1 MQNSHWLL
9 CLVRFYLWMSRVKNH
24 ITFIGPD
31 IFHLKLVS
39 TSITQ
44 WYPGPVRQNKQ
55 NLSVR
60 VPLERRPLSKVPP
73 WARTSGVPSR
83 NYLVST
89 IKNQT
94 KWPIELWTLKQEME
108 TDEDGKPTGARISKG
123 RKMPHVDVICFCQNF
138 DLYLFV
144 CQLHF
149 PNSFLFLLL
158 FNN

>member
-94 KWPIELWTLKQEME
+94 KWPIELWTLKRKME
-108 TDEDGKPTGARISKG
+108 TDEDHATMRE
-123 RKMPHVDVICFCQNF
+123 
-138 DLYLFV
+138 
-144 CQLHF
+144 
-149 PNSFLFLLL
+149 SFLLVQNILLL
-158 FNN
+158 TYILLMCGEIWLKNWRK